1 MEISDITIELMFDR
15 IKSLEKQV
23 SNLETE
29 VTELKSKLAVFESGS
44 SKPLDNTSQYAMSIA
59 PSGSKRDTTK
69 YMWNGNV
76 YLKNRLVLAIV
87 HHYAATHAGI
97 TRMQLK
103 TVFDKTLQGSIG
115 VVENVETARQ
125 RSDYTVRFFT
135 KPEDTITL
143 ADGQMYVCTQW
154 GLPNITNFIT
164 RARTLGYEIIELK

>member
-23 SNLETE
+23 NNLEAE
-29 VTELKSKLAVFESGS
+29 VTDLKDRLAVFESS
-44 SKPLDNTSQYAMSIA
+44 TKPTDSINSYAMNAATS
-59 PSGSKRDTTK
+59 SGKRDTTK
-69 YMWNGNV
+69 YMWSGNV

-135 KPEDTITL
+135 KPEDTIAL